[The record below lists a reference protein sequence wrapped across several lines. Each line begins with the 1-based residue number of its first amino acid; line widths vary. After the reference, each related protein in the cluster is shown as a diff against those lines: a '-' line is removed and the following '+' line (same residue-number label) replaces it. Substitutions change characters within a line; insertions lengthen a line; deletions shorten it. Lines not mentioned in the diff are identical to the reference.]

1 VNRKDDAMTR
11 QHPNGDPG
19 TPQPRAVRRS
29 AARAERERPGGP
41 RLSRPVR
48 LAVFGAIALLVG
60 GAAIGLVVGRLQG
73 PAATDAAALQI
84 RASMGGFNPPALS
97 VKAGQLVK
105 VELSSTD
112 TSAHGDGGG
121 WHQLA
126 IDALGIN
133 WKVGPES
140 STVFEFTAPAT
151 AGTYS
156 WYCDICC
163 GGKANPSMQ
172 GTLTV
177 TA

>member
-1 VNRKDDAMTR
+1 MTR
-11 QHPNGDPG
+11 PHSTSEPG
-19 TPQPRAVRRS
+19 TTQLRAARRA
-29 AARAERERPGGP
+29 AARAERERSAGP
-41 RLSRPVR
+41 RLSRPIR
-48 LAVFGAIALLVG
+48 LAIFGVITVLVG
-60 GAAIGLVVGRLQG
+60 GAAIGLVVTRLAG
-73 PAATDAAALQI
+73 PAATDAAALQVH
-84 RASMGGFNPPALS
+84 ASMGGFDPPALT

-112 TSAHGDGGG
+112 TSMHSDGGG

-172 GTLTV
+172 GKLTV

>member
-1 VNRKDDAMTR
+1 MTR
-11 QHPNGDPG
+11 RSETTRLTGQLPP
-19 TPQPRAVRRS
+19 TRRQEAPPVEPRRV
-29 AARAERERPGGP
+29 PGGF
-41 RLSRPVR
+41 LSRPLR
-48 LAVFGAIALLVG
+48 LAASAVIVLLVG
-60 GAAIGLVVGRLQG
+60 GVAIGLVVSRLQG
-73 PAATDAAALQI
+73 PGATDAAAVQVH
-84 RASMGGFNPPALS
+84 ASMGGFDPPALT
-97 VKAGQLVK
+97 VKAGQIVK
-105 VELSSTD
+105 VELSSMD
-112 TSAHGDGGG
+112 SSMHSDGGG

-140 STVFEFTAPAT
+140 SKVFEFTAPAT

-172 GTLTV
+172 GKLTV

>member
-1 VNRKDDAMTR
+1 MTR
-11 QHPNGDPG
+11 QHPNSDPAA
-19 TPQPRAVRRS
+19 PQPRAVRR
-29 AARAERERPGGP
+29 ATARAERAESERTPGR
-41 RLSRPVR
+41 RLSRPLR
-48 LAVFGAIALLVG
+48 LAMFGAIALLVG
-60 GAAIGLVVGRLQG
+60 SAAVGLAWSRLQG
-73 PAATDAAALQI
+73 PAATDTAAIQVH
-84 RASMGGFNPPALS
+84 ASMGGFDPPALT

-105 VELSSTD
+105 VELSSMD
-112 TSAHGDGGG
+112 SSMHSDGGG

-172 GTLTV
+172 GKLTV

>member
-1 VNRKDDAMTR
+1 MTR
-11 QHPNGDPG
+11 RSG
-19 TPQPRAVRRS
+19 TTRLTGQLPPTRRREAPPVEPRRV
-29 AARAERERPGGP
+29 PGGL
-41 RLSRPVR
+41 LSRPLR
-48 LAVFGAIALLVG
+48 LAAFAVIALLVG
-60 GAAIGLVVGRLQG
+60 GVAIGLVVSRLQG
-73 PAATDAAALQI
+73 PGATDTTAVQVH
-84 RASMGGFNPPALS
+84 ASMGGFDPPALT
-97 VKAGQLVK
+97 VKAGQIVK
-105 VELSSTD
+105 VELSSMD
-112 TSAHGDGGG
+112 SSMHSDGGG

-140 STVFEFTAPAT
+140 SKVFEFTAPAT

-172 GTLTV
+172 GKLTV

>member
-1 VNRKDDAMTR
+1 MTR
-11 QHPNGDPG
+11 PHPTSDPG
-19 TPQPRAVRRS
+19 TPQPRAVRR
-29 AARAERERPGGP
+29 AAERAERERPAGP

-48 LAVFGAIALLVG
+48 LAVFGVIALLVG

-73 PAATDAAALQI
+73 PAATDAAALQVH
-84 RASMGGFNPPALS
+84 ASMGGFDPPALT
-97 VKAGQLVK
+97 VKAGQPVK

-112 TSAHGDGGG
+112 TSMHSDGGG

-156 WYCDICC
+156 WYCDVCC

-172 GTLTV
+172 GKLTV

>member
-1 VNRKDDAMTR
+1 MNRKDNAMTR
-11 QHPNGDPG
+11 QHPNSDPAA
-19 TPQPRAVRRS
+19 PPLRAVRR
-29 AARAERERPGGP
+29 ATERAESERAPGRG
-41 RLSRPVR
+41 LSRPLR
-48 LAVFGAIALLVG
+48 LAIFGAIALLVG

-172 GTLTV
+172 GKLTV